1 MTAQQ
6 SPWVLRFEPRPQA
19 ALRLFCFTH
28 AGGSPF
34 MYSPWL
40 PLLPP
45 SVELCAVLLP
55 GRERRL
61 AEAPFTRMEPLLEAL
76 VPALLPHL
84 HPPFA
89 FFGHSLG
96 ALVAFEVARA
106 LRRQGAPAPA
116 RLLASGRSAPRFT
129 PQETHLALLP
139 DAEFIAQL
147 GKRYNGIP
155 PQILKEPELM
165 RLFLPVLRADIQV
178 AAFYNYV
185 PEPPLDVPISAFG
198 GLQDVGVSAERL
210 EAWGEQ
216 TSASFESRLFPGDHF
231 YIQPQRIP
239 LVAAVTAALRR
250 DVSHW

>member
-1 MTAQQ
+1 
-6 SPWVLRFEPRPQA
+6 
-19 ALRLFCFTH
+19 
-28 AGGSPF
+28 
-34 MYSPWL
+34 
-40 PLLPP
+40 
-45 SVELCAVLLP
+45 
-55 GRERRL
+55 
-61 AEAPFTRMEPLLEAL
+61 
-76 VPALLPHL
+76 
-84 HPPFA
+84 
-89 FFGHSLG
+89 
-96 ALVAFEVARA
+96 
-106 LRRQGAPAPA
+106 
-116 RLLASGRSAPRFT
+116 
-129 PQETHLALLP
+129 LP